1 MDHWFDERFQS
12 AAAREHREAPLRL
25 AAALIVGLMLG
36 VSADW
41 PAAFAWVVTAAAVE
55 ALLYW
60 LVRPIAE
67 GHGLSRARAWTTAGV
82 RLALTNVWVF
92 PGFIFCAYAD
102 RAGQYA
108 MTYFAVL
115 LAYVVLRRERAPP
128 MILAAAPAVAAPF
141 LSPFLF
147 PALFGVRDL
156 AQLFAA
162 LAAGLAGLRMLQD
175 LRGAERDRRERPVLT
190 RGAQAIRAVHG
201 APRAIADD
209 TELENLKGAK
219 AQAEAASEAKSA
231 FLATMSHEIRTP
243 LNGILGMAQALAVDP
258 SMSQNQRA
266 KLEVIRKSGE
276 SLLAILNDVL
286 DLSKIEAGKLDL
298 ESIEFDLADLV
309 QGAYASFKPLA
320 IDKGL
325 DFKLTVEPDAKG
337 VYVGDP
343 TRIRQVLYNLISNAV
358 KFTDEGEVRVA
369 LAHDAADGLRLTV
382 ADTGIGM
389 DPAHLERIFGKFE
402 QADASSTRRYGGTGL
417 GLAICRDLCSL
428 MGGSITAESEP
439 GRGARF
445 LVALPLPRAADR
457 AAPPEQPTLDPT
469 AIEGD
474 PGALRVLAAEDN
486 PVNQLVLRTLLA
498 EVGVDPVIVED
509 GAQALE
515 AWSAHDFD
523 LILMDIQMPEVDGM
537 QAARA
542 IRKEEARTGR
552 PRTPIIALT
561 ANAMSHQVAE
571 YASAGMDAHVA
582 KPIDLRTLCSTI
594 EALLAS
600 EPEEAPAPPAAAR
613 GAV

>member
-1 MDHWFDERFQS
+1 LEHWFDERFLS
-12 AAAREHREAPLRL
+12 AAARDHREAPLRF
-25 AAALIVGLMLG
+25 AAAMLVGLVVGLT
-36 VSADW
+36 ADW
-41 PAAFAWVVTAAAVE
+41 RAAFAWLVVAAAIE
-55 ALLYW
+55 AMLYW
-60 LVRPIAE
+60 LARPVVE
-67 GHGLSRARAWTTAGV
+67 GEPLSPTRAWAMAGM
-82 RLALTNVWVF
+82 RLLLTNVWVF
-92 PGFIFCAYAD
+92 PGFIFCAYSD

-108 MTYFAVL
+108 MTYFAAL
-115 LAYVVLRRERAPP
+115 LAYVVFRRERSPP
-128 MILAAAPAVAAPF
+128 LIIAAMPAVAGPF
-141 LSPFLF
+141 LSPLLF
-147 PALFGVRDL
+147 PALFGMRDL

-162 LAAGLAGLRMLQD
+162 LAAGLAAWRMLQD
-175 LRGAERDRRERPVLT
+175 LRPLERARWTRPALS
-190 RGAQAIRAVHG
+190 RGEAAIRAVKVGDGG
-201 APRAIADD
+201 AGAE
-209 TELENLKGAK
+209 ELETLKGAK

-258 SMSQNQRA
+258 GLTQNQRA

-286 DLSKIEAGKLDL
+286 DLSKIEAGKLEL
-298 ESIEFDLADLV
+298 ERIEFDLAELA

-320 IDKGL
+320 VEKGL
-325 DFKLTVEPDAKG
+325 DLKLAVDPDAG
-337 VYVGDP
+337 VYLGDP

-358 KFTDEGEVRVA
+358 KFTERGEVRVGIEPD
-369 LAHDAADGLRLTV
+369 AHGGIRLEV
-382 ADTGIGM
+382 ADSGIGM
-389 DPAHLERIFGKFE
+389 DPAQLARIFGKFE

-417 GLAICRDLCSL
+417 GLAICRDLCGL

-439 GRGARF
+439 GSGARF
-445 LVALPLPRAADR
+445 IVSLPLPRVADHAEQEPPSSGEGAA
-457 AAPPEQPTLDPT
+457 L
-469 AIEGD
+469 EGD

-498 EVGVDPVIVED
+498 EVGVDPTIVEN

-515 AWSAHDFD
+515 AWTANDFD

-552 PRTPIIALT
+552 LRVPIIALT

-594 EALLAS
+594 ETLLAVQ
-600 EPEEAPAPPAAAR
+600 PEAGAAAAAT
-613 GAV
+613 G